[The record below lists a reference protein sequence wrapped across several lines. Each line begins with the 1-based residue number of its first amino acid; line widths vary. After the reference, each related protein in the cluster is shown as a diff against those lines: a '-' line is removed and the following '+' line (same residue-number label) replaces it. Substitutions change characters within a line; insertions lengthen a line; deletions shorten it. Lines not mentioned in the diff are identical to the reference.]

1 MTRNSSQPSNK
12 HHQVYAD
19 IQRPDADAL
28 KPFAQVGVSDVLE
41 GLDMDTLLDPAIRP
55 VWNGAQII
63 GPAVTAL
70 NVSGDTLM
78 MHYALELSKPGDV
91 LVVTCEDEN
100 PSATWGKMVTVA
112 AIGRGLAGAVV
123 DGAVRDSA
131 HIREVKFPVWTRSY
145 SPRGSKRKGPGSINV
160 PVMCGGVLVNPGDL
174 IMADDDGIIVVPQ
187 EKMAAAL
194 AAAQARVQREENI
207 MHQLEQGISPF
218 VLLGM
223 ENAIIEAGLT
233 ARPGCYND
241 QN

>member
-1 MTRNSSQPSNK
+1 MTANSSQPSNK
-12 HHQVYAD
+12 PYQVFAD

-28 KPFAQVGVSDVLE
+28 KAFAQVGVSDVLE

-112 AIGRGLAGAVV
+112 AMGRGLAGAIV

-174 IMADDDGIIVVPQ
+174 IMADDDGIIVFPQ
-187 EKMAAAL
+187 EKLEAAL
-194 AAAQARVQREENI
+194 AAAQARVQREEKI

-218 VLLGM
+218 ALLGM
-223 ENAIIEAGLT
+223 ENAIIQAGLT
-233 ARPGCYND
+233 ARPGRYND

>member
-1 MTRNSSQPSNK
+1 MTPNSSRPSN
-12 HHQVYAD
+12 HQYQVYAD
-19 IQRPDADAL
+19 ILRPDPDAL
-28 KPFAQVGVSDVLE
+28 KPFALVGVSDVLE
-41 GLDMDTLLDPAIRP
+41 GLGLDTLLDPAIRP
-55 VWNGAQII
+55 VWTGAQII

-91 LVVTCEDEN
+91 LVVTCEDDN

-112 AIGRGLAGAVV
+112 AMGRGLAGAIV
-123 DGAVRDSA
+123 DGAVRDSS
-131 HIREVKFPVWTRSY
+131 HIREVFFPVWTRSY

-160 PVMCGGVLVNPGDL
+160 PVMCGGVQVNPGDL

-218 VLLGM
+218 ALLGM
-223 ENAIIEAGLT
+223 EDAIKQAGLT
-233 ARPGCYND
+233 ARPGRFND
-241 QN
+241 QH

>member
-1 MTRNSSQPSNK
+1 MTANSSQPSNK
-12 HHQVYAD
+12 HYQVYAD
-19 IQRPDADAL
+19 IQRPDPEVL
-28 KPFAQVGVSDVLE
+28 RPFAQVGVSDVLE
-41 GLDMDTLLDPAIRP
+41 GLGMDTLLDPAIRP

-160 PVMCGGVLVNPGDL
+160 PVIC
-174 IMADDDGIIVVPQ
+174 
-187 EKMAAAL
+187 AA
-194 AAAQARVQREENI
+194 VCW
-207 MHQLEQGISPF
+207 
-218 VLLGM
+218 
-223 ENAIIEAGLT
+223 LT
-233 ARPGCYND
+233 RAT
-241 QN
+241 